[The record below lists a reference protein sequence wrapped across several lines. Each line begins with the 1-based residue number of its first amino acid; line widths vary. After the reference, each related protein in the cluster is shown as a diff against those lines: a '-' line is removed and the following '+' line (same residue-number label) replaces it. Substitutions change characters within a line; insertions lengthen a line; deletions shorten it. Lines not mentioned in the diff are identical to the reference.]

1 MYHKTKKYIY
11 LYGFLLLFLSACRA
25 GNNANN
31 TAYHLSQLHL
41 KKDLSV
47 PLDSLN
53 IAVMRGGM
61 IHGLAVDSRG
71 NIYLADFNHTKI
83 QVVSPDGRYLESI
96 GQRGR
101 GPGEFESI
109 YGIYIYNN
117 ILYAI
122 DYGNDRLS
130 EFRLGNYQLLR
141 TENFPDIHVGNQ
153 PIGVPNVI
161 YPLSNGRYEVVFRNI
176 RVGAPNPK
184 VTISIL
190 NHDLEPV
197 DTSVRQF
204 LRGHRFLY
212 RSPKVLMMWPRLQLK
227 ATTLVTIGPH
237 GYVYETNADSM
248 HIRVFD
254 SNGKKIRN
262 ISARYNP
269 PRLTNKDLDSLAS
282 RMNPIRRNMF
292 YKALNQNK
300 LPDHWPA
307 LQDLLVDDQGRC
319 WVELVNHRKKKQTWW
334 ILDTDGNP
342 KWKFQL
348 SSNVKLYVVRNH
360 EAYGIWN
367 KNGDQH
373 IVRYHVEGMKR

>member
-1 MYHKTKKYIY
+1 MKSIVCFT
-11 LYGFLLLFLSACRA
+11 LLLVLLLTACTSKRGGSEFQHNLSHI
-25 GNNANN
+25 N
-31 TAYHLSQLHL
+31 LHEN
-41 KKDLSV
+41 LSV
-47 PLDSLN
+47 STDSLN
-53 IAVMRGGM
+53 TVIGRVIRGLM
-61 IHGLAVDSRG
+61 IRGIAVDSRG
-71 NIYLADFNHTKI
+71 NIYLVDYTQAKI

-101 GPGEFESI
+101 GPGEFEHIS
-109 YGIYIYNN
+109 GVYIYNN
-117 ILYAI
+117 ILYVLE
-122 DYGNDRLS
+122 YGPDRLS
-130 EFRLGNYQLLR
+130 EFRLGNYQLLG
-141 TENFPDIHVGNQ
+141 TVPFPDIHVGNQ
-153 PIGVPNVI
+153 PIGVPKVI

-176 RVGAPNPK
+176 RLGAPDPK

-197 DTSVRQF
+197 DTRVHQF

-212 RSPKVLMMWPRLQLK
+212 RSSRGLTVWPRLSLIK
-227 ATTLVTIGPH
+227 TTLVTIGPH
-237 GYVYETNADSM
+237 GYVYETKADSM

-262 ISARYNP
+262 ISAKYIP
-269 PRLTNKDLDSLAS
+269 PRLTDKDLDSLAS
-282 RMNPIRRNMF
+282 RMSPIRRNMF

-319 WVELVNHRKKKQTWW
+319 WVELANHRKKKQTWW
-334 ILDTDGNP
+334 IFDTDGNP
-342 KWKFQL
+342 KWRFQL

-367 KNGDQH
+367 KNGDQR
-373 IVRYHVEGMKR
+373 IVRYHVEGM